1 MQNVHPAYPH
11 PAPQP
16 LAKREVTGDAVQ
28 PQHFEVVDT
37 MHTRKTRMAKLAN
50 QGFIVLPGGCVCMGV
65 LACGPSSSCPG
76 CVCA

>member
-1 MQNVHPAYPH
+1 M
-11 PAPQP
+11 
-16 LAKREVTGDAVQ
+16 Q

-65 LACGPSSSCPG
+65 HGCARVRTLIVLPG
-76 CVCA
+76 VCVCA